1 MEEFMSASNLSVD
14 ESKLQELM
22 FGIVGDLGAASSGVL
37 VVIGQKL
44 GLYQALA
51 EHGPC
56 TADELAKQTG
66 TASRYILEWASAQ
79 AASGYLSYDSDG
91 KTFYMSPEQATVFAD
106 EESPFYMGGGFLSIA
121 SLFHDEAKVTE
132 AFQTGEGV
140 SWGSHDS
147 ELFCGVAKFFKPTYK
162 GHLMQDW
169 IPALDGVQGKLEKGI
184 QVADVGCGFGISTI
198 MMAEAFPNS
207 RFFGFDFHEPSIE
220 QAQKLAAEKGV
231 ENVSFEV
238 AKAKEFGGESY
249 GLVTF
254 FDCLHDMGDPAGA
267 AKHVF
272 SKLDPDGTW
281 MIVEPF
287 ANDNLEENLNPIGR
301 VYYSFSTTVCT
312 PSSLS
317 QEVALGLGAQ
327 AGEKRL
333 REVVESGGFTK
344 FRRAAETPF
353 NLILEAKR

>member
-1 MEEFMSASNLSVD
+1 MSASNLNVD
-14 ESKLQELM
+14 ETKLQELM
-22 FGIVGDLGAASSGVL
+22 FGIVGDLGAASSAVL

-56 TADELAKQTG
+56 KADELAQHTK
-66 TASRYILEWASAQ
+66 TAPRYILEWASSQ
-79 AASGYLSYDSDG
+79 AASGYLNYNPEN
-91 KTFYMSPEQATVFAD
+91 KTFYLSPEQSTVFAD
-106 EESPFYMGGGFLSIA
+106 EESPFFMGGGFHSIA
-121 SLFHDEAKVTE
+121 SLYHDESKVTD
-132 AFQTGEGV
+132 AFRTGEGV
-140 SWGSHDS
+140 SWGNHDS

-162 GHLMQDW
+162 GHLLQDW
-169 IPALDGVQGKLEKGI
+169 IPALEGVEDKLKVGI
-184 QVADVGCGFGISTI
+184 QVADVGCGYGISTI
-198 MMAEAFPNS
+198 MLAEAFPNS
-207 RFFGFDFHEPSIE
+207 RFFGYDFHEPSID
-220 QAQKLAAEKGV
+220 QAKKLADEKGIK
-231 ENVSFEV
+231 NVSFEV
-238 AKAKEFGGESY
+238 AKAKEFGGGPY

-267 AKHVF
+267 SKHVF
-272 SKLDPDGTW
+272 DRLDPDGTW

-287 ANDNLEENLNPIGR
+287 AHDNLEENLNPIGR

-333 REVVESGGFTK
+333 REVVESGGFSQI
-344 FRRAAETPF
+344 RRATETPF
-353 NLILEAKR
+353 NMVLEARR

>member
-1 MEEFMSASNLSVD
+1 MSASNLNVD
-14 ESKLQELM
+14 ETKLQELM
-22 FGIVGDLGAASSGVL
+22 FGIVGDLGAASSAVL

-56 TADELAKQTG
+56 TAEELAQRTK
-66 TASRYILEWASAQ
+66 TATRYILEWASAQ
-79 AASGYLSYDSDG
+79 AASGYLNYNPED
-91 KTFYMSPEQATVFAD
+91 KTFYLSPEQATVFAD
-106 EESPFYMGGGFLSIA
+106 EESPFFMGGGFHSIA
-121 SLFHDEAKVTE
+121 SLYHDESKVTD
-132 AFQTGEGV
+132 AFRTGEGV

-162 GHLMQDW
+162 GHLLQDW
-169 IPALDGVQGKLEKGI
+169 IPALEGVEEKLKAGI
-184 QVADVGCGFGISTI
+184 QVADVGCGYGISTI
-198 MMAEAFPNS
+198 MLAEAFPNS
-207 RFFGFDFHEPSIE
+207 RFFGFDFHEPSIV
-220 QAQKLAAEKGV
+220 QAKKLAEEKGV

-238 AKAKEFGGESY
+238 AKAKEFGGGPYS
-249 GLVTF
+249 LVTF

-267 AKHVF
+267 SKHVF
-272 SKLDPDGTW
+272 DRLDSDGTW

-287 ANDNLEENLNPIGR
+287 AHDNLEENLNPIGR

-344 FRRAAETPF
+344 FRRATETPF
-353 NLILEAKR
+353 NLVLEARR

>member
-1 MEEFMSASNLSVD
+1 MADSSKSVD
-14 ESKLQELM
+14 ESRVNDLLGK
-22 FGIVGDLGAASSGVL
+22 IVGDMGAASSSVL

-44 GLYQALA
+44 GLFQSLA

-56 TADELAKQTG
+56 TAEELAGKTN
-66 TASRYILEWASAQ
+66 TATRYILEWAAAM
-79 AASGYLSYDSDG
+79 AASEYIQYDPANT
-91 KTFYMSPEQATVFAD
+91 TFFMSPEQATVFSD
-106 EESPFYMGGGFLSIA
+106 EESPFFMGGGFYSIA
-121 SLFHDEAKVTE
+121 SLFHDESKVTE
-132 AFQTGEGV
+132 AFRTGEGV

-147 ELFCGVAKFFKPTYK
+147 CLFCGVAKFFKPTYK
-162 GHLMQDW
+162 GHLLQDW
-169 IPALDGVQGKLEKGI
+169 IPALDGVADKLEKGT
-184 QVADVGCGFGISTI
+184 QVADVGCGYGISTI

-207 RFFGFDFHEPSIE
+207 QFSGFDFHQPSIE
-220 QAQKLAAEKGV
+220 QAQKLAAEKGIK
-231 ENVSFEV
+231 NVSFDV

-267 AKHVF
+267 AAHVY
-272 SKLDPDGTW
+272 SRLAPDGTW

-287 ANDNLEENLNPIGR
+287 AHDCLEDNLNPIGR

-317 QEVALGLGAQ
+317 QEVGLGLGAQ

-333 REVVESGGFTK
+333 REVVEAGGFTQ
-344 FRRAAETPF
+344 FRKATETPF
-353 NLILEAKR
+353 NMVLEARR